1 MTTDVHVRDLRY
13 FLAVAEELHFTRAA
27 ERLYVSQPA
36 LSKQIRALER
46 QLGVELLRRDPR
58 GVLLTEAGQALL
70 PHARQ
75 VLAAWAAA
83 DAAMATARAAGRGTL
98 VVGMSTSPGRGGLLP
113 AIRSRFTAAHPEA
126 VVRLRQMS
134 WQDPTAGLADGE
146 TEVAFV
152 WLPLPDEE
160 RYGWTVVAEE
170 PRLVALPDN
179 HPLAAREEVDFADLA
194 DEPFLALPPSAGP
207 LRDFWLALDER
218 SGRPPRIGAEIAGTE
233 ETYEALVAGL
243 GICLVAAGNAPLITL
258 GGVVTRPV
266 RGIGPSRY
274 VLAWRKEDGGRALVR
289 GVRGGVPGGG
299 GGLRGRG
306 SGAGACA
313 RVFCAWRPHPASAP
327 GGGRVSGAPARGA
340 PTQHRR
346 RAATGS
352 RHRGQAATSPR
363 PPRRTATDAAAGA
376 VSEEQAP
383 FGNAVLRTGYSA
395 GRLRARQPWQRG
407 PPPCR

>member
-1 MTTDVHVRDLRY
+1 MAMTTDVHVRDLRY

-58 GVLLTEAGQALL
+58 GVRLTEAGEVLL
-70 PHARQ
+70 PHARH
-75 VLAAWAAA
+75 VVEAWGAA
-83 DAAMATARAAGRGTL
+83 DAAMATARAAGRGML

-126 VVRLRQMS
+126 VVRLRQMG
-134 WQDPTAGLADGE
+134 WQDPTAGLADGD

-170 PRLVALPDN
+170 PRLVALPDS
-179 HPLAAREEVDFADLA
+179 HPLAARAEVDFADLA

-218 SGRPPRIGAEIAGTE
+218 GGRPPLVGAEIAGTE

-274 VLAWRKEDGGRALVR
+274 VLAWRKEDGGRPLVR
-289 GVRGGVPGGG
+289 GY
-299 GGLRGRG
+299 
-306 SGAGACA
+306 AEAC
-313 RVFCAWRPHPASAP
+313 RWV
-327 GGGRVSGAPARGA
+327 
-340 PTQHRR
+340 
-346 RAATGS
+346 
-352 RHRGQAATSPR
+352 
-363 PPRRTATDAAAGA
+363 AGA
-376 VSEEQAP
+376 V
-383 FGNAVLRTGYSA
+383 
-395 GRLRARQPWQRG
+395 
-407 PPPCR
+407 